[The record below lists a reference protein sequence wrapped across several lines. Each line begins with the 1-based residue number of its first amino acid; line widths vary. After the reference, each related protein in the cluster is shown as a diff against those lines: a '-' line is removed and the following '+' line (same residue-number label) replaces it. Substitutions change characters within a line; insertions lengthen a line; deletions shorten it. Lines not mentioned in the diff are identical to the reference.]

1 MTTAQKTRF
10 RAPTVERY
18 VDVSLDDFLDEQIIE
33 YLRHRG
39 YSVDGKPDD
48 AEVLE
53 VASADGIQPLTLS
66 VAELNGMNT
75 LALCG
80 QQESARDWLIEL
92 VSKHISRQL

>member
-18 VDVSLDDFLDEQIIE
+18 VDVSLDDFSDEEITE

-48 AEVLE
+48 A